1 VCRDPDLII
10 MIQESAR
17 FLKWTGFVMLCLAST
32 LSGTEPS
39 LQTTVC
45 AKGNSICIPQNY
57 SKFDLPNETQTTV
70 SVGID
75 IKDIPKIDDKEFSV
89 TLNAFFLVRWTDT
102 RLVIDQQRIDEIL
115 GPEVG
120 AEAEW
125 IPVDVSF
132 IKEFW
137 LPDAEILNLKEF
149 KTLDVLSKLE
159 GLWLNRDFEIMYAV
173 ATRIT
178 FICPMTFNSF
188 PLDVQVCLFQVG
200 SFNYDNQKMVFTDE
214 FIADESQ
221 IRSVLDYAVEIRKLP
236 ESKQNYVAITG
247 NYSVAGFELTLRRK
261 VSHYIITC
269 YLPSGMFVIVS
280 WISFLIPPDIVP
292 GRMTLLIT
300 VFLVL
305 VNIFNTITTNIPKA
319 EGLTAIEA
327 FVIVCVLFV
336 FGALIEYAG
345 ILLQLKVRV
354 SMKKCPVVKKIPSRR
369 ASHEDQVP
377 LTNIQIP
384 PSNGTKTLQLD
395 CDHQTV
401 STRNQE
407 VDVRRKKSKK
417 SKNLTDEKLAVA
429 RLDLMFLLLFPLFFF
444 IFNLIYWMS
453 FLYVIPDW

>member
-1 VCRDPDLII
+1 
-10 MIQESAR
+10 M
-17 FLKWTGFVMLCLAST
+17 AST
-32 LSGTEPS
+32 LSGDPAKPN
-39 LQTTVC
+39 LQTTIY
-45 AKGNSICIPQNY
+45 AKGNSICIPTNY

-75 IKDIPKIDDKEFSV
+75 IKDIPKIDDKDFSV
-89 TLNAFFLVRWTDT
+89 TLNAFFVVRWKDS
-102 RLVIDQQRIDEIL
+102 RLVIDQDRIDQIL
-115 GPEVG
+115 GSDASLEP
-120 AEAEW
+120 EW

-200 SFNYDNQKMVFTDE
+200 SFNYDNTKMVFTDE

-336 FGALIEYAG
+336 FGALMEYAG

-354 SMKKCPVVKKIPSRR
+354 SIKKPLVRKVTSRR
-369 ASHEDQVP
+369 SSHEDQVP

-384 PSNGTKTLQLD
+384 TNGTNGTELD
-395 CDHQTV
+395 HSAHAQTQAHSVVTKHQ
-401 STRNQE
+401 E
-407 VDVRRKKSKK
+407 IDARRKKKK
-417 SKNLTDEKLAVA
+417 AKNYVDEKLATA
-429 RLDLMFLLLFPLFFF
+429 RLDLMFLLVFPFFF
-444 IFNLIYWMS
+444 LIFNLIYWTS
-453 FLYVIPDW
+453 FLYIIPDS